1 MNWFQ
6 ILRGIL
12 AVVFFAAGAI
22 KLIQLDGA
30 IENFAGM
37 GLPSA
42 LVYLVGIGEIACAVG
57 LFVPAIFPAS
67 VAGMLVFMIGAIGA
81 EIGVG
86 EIPFPAL
93 ITGGFVLV
101 LWSLRPRS

>member
-1 MNWFQ
+1 VNWFQ
-6 ILRGIL
+6 IVRGLL
-12 AVVFFAAGAI
+12 AVVFFAAGAN
-22 KLIQLDGA
+22 KLIQLDAA

-37 GLPSA
+37 GLSSE

-57 LFVPAIFPAS
+57 LFVPALFSAS
-67 VAGMLVFMIGAIGA
+67 VIGMLVFMIGAIGA

-86 EIPFPAL
+86 AIPFPAL

-101 LWSLRPRS
+101 LWRLRPPA